1 MPSRREVL
9 AAAAG
14 TGLLA
19 ATPAA
24 GAVGRSRTSPAD
36 RSTTT
41 PEEREERPFPW
52 PMYRGDAANTGALPG
67 AEPPVGPPAVVWER
81 DVGSVP
87 SAPAPVPGGVVVP
100 GDTVSVHDA
109 DDGARGWSA
118 KPAAPAYRQP
128 VVAHGTV
135 YLGHE
140 AGVEALALDSGE
152 RRWLVRTPGQ
162 ASTVAVAEDL
172 LYADVEDGPLL
183 AVEAEDGSER
193 WRLDREDPLSRAPTV
208 DGGVVYVGGKEL
220 LAVEA
225 ATGALRWGAPVP
237 DETSELGTVAASG
250 GRVFGVGNVD
260 AERAIVA
267 AYDADDGSQLWSNSV
282 VKTVN
287 TSVGDPVAVGGE
299 VVAALGGVRS
309 LDAATGEQRW
319 TTELDTTHGAT
330 PAVAGAVAI
339 LRADRETLRA
349 VDLADRSVL
358 WSLPLDATLSTAP
371 VVGHGR
377 TYVGDESGTLY
388 AVGGEE
394 LGRTAT
400 AEGTETFGYDW
411 VDSWAPT
418 AGVLGGA
425 HVVAPLVLGG
435 LLGVVERLGD
445 PDDED

>member
-1 MPSRREVL
+1 MPSRRDVL
-9 AAAAG
+9 AAAAAS
-14 TGLLA
+14 GLLA
-19 ATPAA
+19 ATPPASAA
-24 GAVGRSRTSPAD
+24 G

-41 PEEREERPFPW
+41 ADREERPAPW

-67 AEPPVGPPAVVWER
+67 AEPPVGSPAVAWER
-81 DVGSVP
+81 DVDSVP
-87 SAPAPVPGGVVVP
+87 SAPALVPGGVVVS

-109 DDGARGWSA
+109 DDGERGWSA

-128 VVAHGTV
+128 VVAHETV

-162 ASTVAVAEDL
+162 ASTVAVAGDL

-183 AVEAEDGSER
+183 AIDAEDGSER
-193 WRLDREDPLSRAPTV
+193 WRLDREDPLYRAPTV
-208 DGGVVYVGGKEL
+208 DGGAVYVGGREL
-220 LAVEA
+220 VAVEA
-225 ATGALRWGAPVP
+225 ATGAPRWEAPVP
-237 DETSELGTVAASG
+237 DDALELGTVAVSG
-250 GRVFGVGNVD
+250 GRVLGVGTVD
-260 AERAIVA
+260 AERAVVA
-267 AYDADDGSQLWSNSV
+267 AYDADDGSQLWSNTV
-282 VKTVN
+282 RKPVN
-287 TSVGDPVAVGGE
+287 TAVGDPVAVGAT

-319 TTELDTTHGAT
+319 TTALDTTHGAT
-330 PAVAGAVAI
+330 PAVAGAVAV

-358 WSLPLDATLSTAP
+358 WSLPIDASLSTAP

-388 AVGGEE
+388 AVGGDER
-394 LGRTAT
+394 GRTT
-400 AEGTETFGYDW
+400 SPRGTGTFGYDW
-411 VDSWAPT
+411 VDSWGPT
-418 AGVLGGA
+418 AGALGAA

-435 LLGVVERLGD
+435 LLGVVERLGG
-445 PDDED
+445 PGGED